1 MTNYIKPGSQA
12 PFENST
18 FSVTKNTRHLD
29 KMFSNAF
36 YAKKS
41 TSKRFFRED
50 IAYRIVCQ

>member
-12 PFENST
+12 SFEKST
-18 FSVTKNTRHLD
+18 LSVTKNTRHLD

-41 TSKRFFRED
+41 TSKWFFRED
-50 IAYRIVCQ
+50 MAYRIVCQ

>member
-36 YAKKS
+36 YAKKIN
-41 TSKRFFRED
+41 FQMVFQGGHC
-50 IAYRIVCQ
+50 I